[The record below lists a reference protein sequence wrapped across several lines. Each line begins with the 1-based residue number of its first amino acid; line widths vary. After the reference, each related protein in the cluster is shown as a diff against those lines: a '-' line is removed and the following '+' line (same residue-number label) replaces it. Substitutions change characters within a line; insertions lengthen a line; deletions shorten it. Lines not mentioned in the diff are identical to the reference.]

1 MPRAIVSRQ
10 VFGLETLIGADM
22 EPVALD
28 VHPGLREK
36 ALPLASVETEVK
48 RLEQLCR
55 NVDGEQQGKQKND
68 AGFLVHFV

>member
-1 MPRAIVSRQ
+1 
-10 VFGLETLIGADM
+10 M

-55 NVDGEQQGKQKND
+55 DVDGQQQGKQKKD